1 MSCKGVT
8 RIFREGGG
16 HVIIF
21 VEKCSLLVD
30 RLGHTCTSECYIKVE
45 QKEGGTGSLGSPSGY
60 TPVVGGIVRGQG

>member
-16 HVIIF
+16 GARD